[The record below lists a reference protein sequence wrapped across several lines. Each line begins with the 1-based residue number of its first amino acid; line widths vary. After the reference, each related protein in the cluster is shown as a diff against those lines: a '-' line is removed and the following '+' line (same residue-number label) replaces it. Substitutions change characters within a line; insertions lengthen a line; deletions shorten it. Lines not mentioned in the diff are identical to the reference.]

1 MDARTRNLIRERAG
15 HCCEY
20 CGVPDDAYELPFH
33 VEHIVANVHQLN
45 DDVNNL
51 AWACPRCNLHKG
63 PNLITIDP
71 ESGEHVNLFNPRSD
85 SWGDHF
91 EMIEFVIRGTS
102 AVGRGTVRLLN
113 MNASL
118 RVEHRREMMS

>member
-71 ESGEHVNLFNPRSD
+71 ESGEHVNLFNPPPIP
-85 SWGDHF
+85 GA
-91 EMIEFVIRGTS
+91 IT
-102 AVGRGTVRLLN
+102 LK
-113 MNASL
+113 
-118 RVEHRREMMS
+118 